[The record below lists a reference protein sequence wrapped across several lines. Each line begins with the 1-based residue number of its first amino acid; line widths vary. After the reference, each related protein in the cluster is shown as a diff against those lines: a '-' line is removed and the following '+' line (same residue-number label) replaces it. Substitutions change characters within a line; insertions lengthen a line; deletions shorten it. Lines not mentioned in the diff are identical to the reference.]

1 MILRLCILVFAT
13 ALWAGPEGAMKL
25 AFEDQF
31 NDKSIDESKWSF
43 KKEIVKLVDGKA
55 SIEVISG
62 GKSTIWRSGELACK
76 FKQSY
81 GYFEASIQMVQTKGH
96 GVGFGISGSS
106 LETKFPSASLGF
118 ECGGADKVDPYLNVG
133 ELIGNQRLRP
143 KENPIKMEGG
153 VTYKKFNTYGLLVT
167 PKTYLWYVNGRQ
179 VFRVERLTP
188 SGPLQLK
195 FSHGTPEGG
204 VLRGFP
210 NPALGPE
217 PLVID
222 WVKIWK

>member
-1 MILRLCILVFAT
+1 
-13 ALWAGPEGAMKL
+13 MKL

-31 NDKSIDESKWSF
+31 NDATIDGTKWGF
-43 KKEIVKLVDGKA
+43 KKEIVKLADGKA

-62 GKSTIWRSGELACK
+62 GKSTIWRSGGLDCK
-76 FKQSY
+76 FKQAY

-96 GVGFGISGSS
+96 GIGFGISGSS
-106 LETKFPSASLGF
+106 IETKFPSASLGF
-118 ECGGADKVDPYLNVG
+118 SCAGADNVSPYLHVS
-133 ELIGNQRLRP
+133 ELLGNQKLVP

-153 VTYKKFNTYGLLVT
+153 VSYKRFNTYGLLVT
-167 PKTYLWYVNGRQ
+167 PKTYLWYVNTRQ
-179 VFRVERLTP
+179 VFRVERPTV

-195 FSHGTPEGG
+195 FSHGTAEGG

>member
-1 MILRLCILVFAT
+1 
-13 ALWAGPEGAMKL
+13 MKL

-31 NDKSIDESKWSF
+31 KDKSIDESKWGF
-43 KKEIVKLVDGKA
+43 KKEIVKLADGKA

-62 GKSTIWRSGELACK
+62 GKSTIWRSGELTCK
-76 FKQSY
+76 FKQAY

-106 LETKFPSASLGF
+106 IETKFPSASLGF
-118 ECGGADKVDPYLNVG
+118 SCAGADNVSPYLHVS
-133 ELIGNQRLRP
+133 ELLGNQKLVP

-153 VTYKKFNTYGLLVT
+153 VSYKRFNTYGLLVT
-167 PKTYLWYVNGRQ
+167 PKTYLWYVNTRQ
-179 VFRVERLTP
+179 VFRVERPTA

-195 FSHGTPEGG
+195 FSHGTAEGG

>member
-1 MILRLCILVFAT
+1 
-13 ALWAGPEGAMKL
+13 MKL

-31 NDKSIDESKWSF
+31 NDAAIDVTKWGF
-43 KKEIVKLVDGKA
+43 KKEIVKLADGKA

-76 FKQSY
+76 FKQAY

-96 GVGFGISGSS
+96 GVYYGISGSS
-106 LETKFPSASLGF
+106 VETKFPSASLGF
-118 ECGGADKVDPYLNVG
+118 SCAGADNVSPYLDVG
-133 ELIGNQRLRP
+133 ELLGTQKLRP

-153 VTYKKFNTYGLLVT
+153 VSYKRFNTYGLLVT
-167 PKTYLWYVNGRQ
+167 PKTYLWYVNTRQ
-179 VFRVERLTP
+179 VFRVERLTA

-195 FSHGTPEGG
+195 FSHGTAEGG